1 MKSVNNALIAV
12 AATALSVA
20 AQQATQP
27 QNTQSPAA
35 KQADCTQTT
44 NPLDNKH
51 VQVRTPPALKRHL
64 YRILGSI
71 SHKTGVSLN
80 PNDVDPATIA
90 KKASK
95 PCPVTPPAKQ

>member
-27 QNTQSPAA
+27 QTQSPA
-35 KQADCTQTT
+35 KQADCTQTI

-51 VQVRTPPALKRHL
+51 VQIRTPPALKRHL

-95 PCPVTPPAKQ
+95 PCPVTPTAPAKQ